1 MKKDEEKTK
10 AEKTKS
16 VKAEK
21 TETAEKTSAKT
32 EQPAKAGT
40 YRVIYDREAGDWTI
54 RKDGASRVIRRVG
67 TKEKALKLAKEFSKN
82 GDASLI
88 VHKKDG
94 KFQKK

>member
-10 AEKTKS
+10 VEKTKS
-16 VKAEK
+16 VKSEK
-21 TETAEKTSAKT
+21 TETAEKTSAK
-32 EQPAKAGT
+32 EQPAKAGA
-40 YRVIYDREAGDWTI
+40 YRVIYDREAAEWTI
-54 RKDGASRVIRRVG
+54 KKDGASRVIRRVK
-67 TKEKALKLAKEFSKN
+67 TKEEALKLAKEFSKN